1 VKAFTPKFAAIAV
14 CLAVTMGI
22 AHAAVYKYIDE
33 NGNVAYGDKP
43 IDGSEKVKIHG
54 VRSTSEDSDDEESD
68 EETTGGSRS
77 GNAVVD
83 ERSGSVQVIFLP
95 TPSLA
100 QSDQLVVT
108 VDGKDIS
115 KGRDANLALSNL
127 TRGAHTVTGKII
139 DADGAFKDGA
149 TGFGQL
155 QELVSRN
162 PWGTITAA
170 TQKEIDDQIVTQ
182 SPFLIITLTKKQA
195 LALDDHRDI
204 IRWTLVQSTTKTCQQ

>member
-1 VKAFTPKFAAIAV
+1 MKAFTPKFAAIAV
-14 CLAVTMGI
+14 CLAVSMGI

-77 GNAVVD
+77 GNASREGGNEDETEIVYRSLEILTPKPGKVVD

-139 DADGAFKDGA
+139 DADGKTKISSAFVTFQVGK
-149 TGFGQL
+149 
-155 QELVSRN
+155 
-162 PWGTITAA
+162 GT
-170 TQKEIDDQIVTQ
+170 
-182 SPFLIITLTKKQA
+182 S
-195 LALDDHRDI
+195 LAQGDE
-204 IRWTLVQSTTKTCQQ
+204 